1 MNYNEISLKRPLSR
15 QQAELESKLVSQ
27 ITDANINAVS
37 FRFEDVLIVTPFSL
51 SEDVYL
57 FIDDE
62 FRELSV
68 SKKTFSELR
77 KAAYETAVKKFG
89 SKQSVTL
96 DLVYDIFAK
105 TGKVSS
111 AYREN
116 LMNRECELF
125 TRFAMPRKFGK
136 KLFDTAKQNGKKVIV
151 SYEGIYPRNVI
162 VKILEICGF
171 ESYDGLVIS
180 SELNIPF
187 ADKKSYFDSVI
198 KTADFPARNILH
210 IGGDVVNDVETAIMK
225 GSKAVIVQPI
235 IPLMV
240 KSGRLRG
247 FIENQHIYD
256 SDLPELFKMRC
267 AFAVYAM
274 YAFDTPQNKIP
285 QSDFCGDEFML
296 GAAIPGISSLYSKSG
311 QETELGGILRKT
323 MLENSNILM
332 GKKDFTA
339 LYNSIFGSL
348 LDKYSPEGCQL
359 TTEFLEKH
367 SAPADRNILM
377 KALDPT
383 IFAEWTEGTAD
394 PQLAPVHSSGRK
406 RTALDKL
413 ADRLF
418 PPNTKVR
425 NMAESVLH
433 SKKKPF

>member
-1 MNYNEISLKRPLSR
+1 MNYNEIPLKRPLSR
-15 QQAELESKLVSQ
+15 QQSELEEKLVSQ
-27 ITDANINAVS
+27 VTDKNINAVS

-57 FIDDE
+57 FIDSE
-62 FRELSV
+62 FKEISI
-68 SKKTFSELR
+68 SKKTFSEMR
-77 KAAYETAVKKFG
+77 KAAYEAAVKKYG
-89 SKQSVTL
+89 SKQSITL

-105 TGKVSS
+105 TAKVSS
-111 AYREN
+111 AYREK

-125 TRFAMPRKFGK
+125 TRFAMPRRFGK
-136 KLFDTAKQNGKKVIV
+136 KLFETAKQNGKKVIV
-151 SYEGIYPRNVI
+151 TYEGIYPRNVI
-162 VKILEICGF
+162 VKILETCGF
-171 ESYDGLVIS
+171 ESYDGLIMC

-187 ADKKSYFDSVI
+187 TDKKAYLDSVI
-198 KTADFPARNILH
+198 KAADVPARSLLH
-210 IGGDVVNDVETAIMK
+210 IGGDVVNDVEAAIMK
-225 GSKAVIVQPI
+225 GTKSVLVQPI

-247 FIENQHIYD
+247 FIENHHIYD
-256 SDLPELFKMRC
+256 SDMPELFVMRC
-267 AFAVYAM
+267 AFAVYAI

-285 QSDFCGDEFML
+285 HSDFCGDEFML
-296 GAAIPGISSLYSKSG
+296 GAAVLGISSLFTKNS

-323 MLENSNILM
+323 MLENIDILS

-367 SAPADRNILM
+367 SAPADRNIFM
-377 KALDPT
+377 KVLDPSV
-383 IFAEWTEGTAD
+383 FAEWTEGTSE
-394 PQLAPVHSSGRK
+394 PQLAPVHSTGRK

-425 NMAESVLH
+425 NIAESVLH
-433 SKKKPF
+433 SKKNPF

>member
-15 QQAELESKLVSQ
+15 QQSELEDKLISQ
-27 ITDANINAVS
+27 VTDEKIQAVS
-37 FRFEDVLIVTPFSL
+37 FKLDEVLIVTPFSL
-51 SEDVYL
+51 SEDIFL
-57 FIDDE
+57 FMEDE
-62 FRELSV
+62 FKELTV
-68 SKKTFSELR
+68 GKKTFSELR
-77 KAAYETAVKKFG
+77 KAAYEAAVKKYG

-96 DLVYDIFAK
+96 DMIYDIFAK

-116 LMNRECELF
+116 LMNRECEIF

-136 KLFDTAKQNGKKVIV
+136 KLFEAAKQSGKKVIV
-151 SYEGIYPRNVI
+151 TYEGIYPRNVI
-162 VKILEICGF
+162 VKILETCGF
-171 ESYDGLVIS
+171 ESYDVLIMC
-180 SELNIPF
+180 SEFNIPF
-187 ADKKSYFDSVI
+187 TDKKAYLDSVI
-198 KTADFPARNILH
+198 KAADIPARSLLH
-210 IGGDVVNDVETAIMK
+210 IGGDVVNDVEAAIMK
-225 GSKAVIVQPI
+225 GTKAVLVQPI

-256 SDLPELFKMRC
+256 SDMPEFFIMRC
-267 AFAVYAM
+267 AFAVYGM

-296 GAAIPGISSLYSKSG
+296 GAAVLGISSLYTKSN
-311 QETELGGILRKT
+311 QETELFGVLRKT
-323 MLENSNILM
+323 MQENSNILS

-339 LYNSIFGSL
+339 LYDSIFGGI

-359 TTEFLEKH
+359 TAEFFEKH
-367 SAPADRNILM
+367 SAPSDRDILRT
-377 KALDPT
+377 KLETTD
-383 IFAEWTEGTAD
+383 FAAWTEGTAE
-394 PQLAPVHSSGRK
+394 PQLAPVHSTGRK

-425 NMAESVLH
+425 NMAENVLH